1 MRSDL
6 DFFLTV
12 AALLVAAILAM
23 SSLILAKKPDAKAMI
38 DKLVPFQGGVGVGL
52 LVWGIINLIRFLPDM
67 SVWMKMSALIG
78 AIFFASIL
86 SMILLGFLFG
96 MPLIAKWIPGDS
108 PAEQK
113 ALKMQQKV
121 GGFSVLLGIIGA
133 LCAIGLLLIRF
144 GIIKPHI
151 G

>member
-1 MRSDL
+1 MSSDL
-6 DFFLTV
+6 DLFITV

-23 SSLILAKKPDAKAMI
+23 SSLILAKKPDAKALI

-52 LVWGIINLIRFLPDM
+52 LIWGIIDLIRFLPHF
-67 SVWMKMSALIG
+67 SAFMNLSAIIG
-78 AIFFASIL
+78 TVFLASIL

-113 ALKMQQKV
+113 ALEMQKKI
-121 GGFSVLLGIIGA
+121 GGFSVLLGVIGA
-133 LCAIGLLLIRF
+133 ICAVCLLLIRF
-144 GIIKPHI
+144 GVLK
-151 G
+151 